1 MNIRAFASGTVLAA
15 LIFLVVPHAAAE
27 TARLLRNPAISRDHV
42 AFVYAGDIWVVG
54 RDGGEAR
61 RLTTFHG
68 AEAEPHFSPD
78 GNWVAFSGQY
88 DGNTD
93 VYVVPLAGGEPRRL
107 TWHPYDDAVTG
118 WSTDGRR
125 VVFSSG
131 RITVPRPWPRLWT
144 ISVDGDMPEP
154 LPIPRAFDGTF
165 SPDGKKIAYEMLNA
179 WDVEWRNYRGGQAQ
193 PIRLIDLA
201 THEVEE
207 IPGPESVNATPA
219 WLGDSVFFLS
229 DRDWAMN
236 VWEYDTASGRL
247 TQRTHFKEFDCKRL
261 EGGGGALVFENGGY
275 LYTLDAGGG
284 EARQLQIQLRGDFP
298 WARPHWVDT
307 NEAIVSA
314 VISPTGKR
322 AAFEA
327 RGEIFTVPAEKGDI
341 RNLTRTSGVADRDPA
356 WSPDGQTIAWF
367 SDSSGEYQLVL
378 ADQFGDNRR
387 TIELPQPTF
396 FYSPRWSPDS
406 KHLAYGDADRNLWV
420 LDVENGDPKLIDN
433 EGFAHPNRVIYPEWS
448 PDSKWIAYTKRLKSQ
463 YSAIFAYSLETGE
476 STAITDGLSNAHSPA
491 WDRGGKYLYF
501 QASTNYALNVGWLDM
516 TSIGVPVEDSI
527 YLAVLSKDEPS
538 PLAAES
544 DDEEEEK
551 PEGEGEEDDGEK
563 KGDDKKKKKK
573 AKKGDDGEKDEE
585 EEEEEEEEE
594 TPEVKID
601 FDGLAQRILA
611 LGVPPRA
618 YSGLE
623 AGAEDTVY
631 YLEQVRNEPGGT
643 LYMYSL
649 EEREAEKLGSG
660 LGGFDLSADGKKLFF
675 VKGDGQFFI
684 VDAGSEIPSGEGQ
697 LDLSSMRMKV
707 DPAAEWKQIFREAW
721 RYQRDYFYVDNVHGL
736 DLDWAFKTYGEWVPH
751 VRHRDDLNYVLDIL
765 GGETAVG
772 HSFNGGGDTP
782 EVEDIPVGLLGADY
796 AIENGRY
803 RITKIYNGENWNP
816 NLRSPLSG
824 PGIDAKVG
832 DYLVSVEGVEL
843 TGDAN
848 LFSLFDRTADRQTRI
863 SLNDKPQLEDARELT
878 VVPVDGEEGLRR
890 LDWAE
895 GNRRKVD
902 EMSGGKLAYVWIPDT
917 GFGGWRNFNRY
928 FFAQQHKQGAI
939 IDERFNHGGSI
950 ADYIVDFLARDLLG
964 YFNNPV
970 GDRQPFTAPNA
981 AIWGPKVMLINEMS
995 GSGGDMLPYMFQKR
1009 KIGPLIGTKTW
1020 GGLVGIWDVPALIDG
1035 GFITSP
1041 RGGFYD
1047 TEGKWAVENEG
1058 VPPDIE
1064 VEQLPKLV
1072 NAGHDP
1078 QLEKAVEVALEM
1090 LKTQAIELLPQPPD
1104 PVRTRR
1110 PE

>member
-1 MNIRAFASGTVLAA
+1 MNIRAFACGTVLAA
-15 LIFLVVPHAAAE
+15 LVFLMVPHVAAE
-27 TARLLRNPAISRDHV
+27 SARLLRNPAISRENV

-68 AEAEPHFSPD
+68 AETEPHFSPD
-78 GNWVAFSGQY
+78 GKQVAFSGQY

-107 TWHPYDDAVTG
+107 TWHPHDDGVTG
-118 WSTDGRR
+118 WSTDGTR
-125 VVFSSG
+125 VLFSSG
-131 RITVPRPWPRLWT
+131 RTTMPRPWPRLWT
-144 ISVDGDMPEP
+144 ISVDGGMPEE

-201 THEVEE
+201 THEIDK
-207 IPGPESVNATPA
+207 IPGPHSVNATPV
-219 WLGDSVFFLS
+219 WLGDNVFFLS

-236 VWEYDTASGRL
+236 VWQYDTASGRV

-261 EGGGGALVFENGGY
+261 EGGAGALVFENGGY

-284 EARQLQIQLRGDFP
+284 EPQQLQVQLAGDFP
-298 WARPHWVDT
+298 RARPHWVDT
-307 NEAIVSA
+307 NESIVGAS
-314 VISPTGKR
+314 ISPTGKR
-322 AAFEA
+322 AVFEA

-341 RNLTRTSGVADRDPA
+341 RNLTKTSGVADRDPI

-367 SDSSGEYQLVL
+367 SDSGGEYQLVL
-378 ADQFGDNRR
+378 ADQFGGNRR

-396 FYSPRWSPDS
+396 FYTPEWSPDS
-406 KHLAYGDADRNLWV
+406 KQLAYGDADRNLWI
-420 LDVENGDPKLIDN
+420 LDVESGEATLVDN

-448 PDSKWIAYTKRLKSQ
+448 PDSKWVAYTKRLKNQ
-463 YSAIFAYSLETGE
+463 YSVIFAYSLETGE

-516 TSIGVPVEDSI
+516 TSIGVPVTDSI

-544 DDEEEEK
+544 DDEEEE
-551 PEGEGEEDDGEK
+551 PEGEDEEGEK
-563 KGDDKKKKKK
+563 KDDDKKKKKK
-573 AKKGDDGEKDEE
+573 KGSKENDGEKD
-585 EEEEEEEEE
+585 EEEEEEE

-611 LGVPPRA
+611 LDVPPRN

-623 AGAEDTVY
+623 AGPEDSVY
-631 YLEQVRNEPGGT
+631 YLEQVQNQPGGT

-649 EEREAEKLGSG
+649 EEREAKELGSG
-660 LGGFDLSADGKKLFF
+660 LGGFTLSADGKKLFF
-675 VKGDGQFFI
+675 AKSDSRFFI
-684 VDAGSEIPSGEGQ
+684 VDAGGEIPSGEGQ

-707 DPAAEWKQIFREAW
+707 DPAKEWKQIFREAW

-736 DLDWAFKTYGEWVPH
+736 DLDWAFAAYGEWVPH

-832 DYLVSVEGVEL
+832 DYLVAVEGIEL
-843 TGDAN
+843 IGGAN
-848 LFSLFDRTADRQTRI
+848 LFSLFDHTADLQTRI
-863 SLNDKPQLEDARELT
+863 SLNDKPQLEGARELT
-878 VVPVDGEEGLRR
+878 VVPVGDEEGLRAR
-890 LDWAE
+890 DWVE

-917 GFGGWRNFNRY
+917 GGGGWTYFNRY

-964 YFNNPV
+964 YFNNPI

-995 GSGGDMLPYMFQKR
+995 GSGGDMLPYMFRKR
-1009 KIGPLIGTKTW
+1009 EIGPLIGTRTW

-1047 TEGKWAVENEG
+1047 TDGKWAVENEG

-1064 VEQLPKLV
+1064 VEMLPKLV
-1072 NAGHDP
+1072 NTGHDP

-1090 LKTQAIELLPQPPD
+1090 LKTQSIELLPQPPD

-1110 PE
+1110 PD